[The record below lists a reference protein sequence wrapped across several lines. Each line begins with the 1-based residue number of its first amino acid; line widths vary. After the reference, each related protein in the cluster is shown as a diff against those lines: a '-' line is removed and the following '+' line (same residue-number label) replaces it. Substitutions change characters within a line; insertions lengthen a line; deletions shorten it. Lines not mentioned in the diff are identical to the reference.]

1 MRKTATKPRHLL
13 RRLFSDYV
21 ENPVKHRM
29 AKRARARSK
38 AEFICVTGSSAK
50 STTAILLAHILEAH
64 APTVSQVLANTLPAI
79 QRSLRRLPRE
89 TRYAVFETGIGKKG
103 DMGALSRLTRPTVGI
118 VTLVNREHYASF
130 RGREGVAE
138 EKGKLVEAILPGGF
152 AVLNADDDLVAAMAG
167 RTGERVVTLA
177 RRAHAD
183 YRVSA
188 RFPAGSSGL
197 SVELVGPRG
206 TLVMRTSFLA
216 DHFWLACAAAAVT
229 ALELGVPEA
238 TVVERVESFGGVHE
252 RFNLVETKAG
262 PRFVLDTAKAPWD
275 SLFLSFDA
283 FARLEGGFKRIVL
296 GHISDYAGDPKPKY
310 RDAYKRAAECADQ
323 VIFVGENAHRSKA
336 SAEEIASE
344 KFREFS
350 TVEEAVAYLRAKA
363 TADDLIL
370 LKGSRNLHLDRI
382 ALAWD
387 HDVKCWNDHCGMT
400 GSCKGCGLFEH
411 PFLDHARIRKQQRR
425 RLGFGRGSKA

>member
-1 MRKTATKPRHLL
+1 MTEPATKPRHPL

-21 ENPVKHRM
+21 EKPIKHRL
-29 AKRARARSK
+29 AIRARTRSK
-38 AEFICVTGSSAK
+38 AEFICVTGSSGK

-64 APTVSQVLANTLPAI
+64 APTVSQVLSNTLPAI
-79 QRSLRRLPRE
+79 QRSLRRLPSG

-103 DMGALSRLTRPTVGI
+103 DMDDLSRLARPTVGI
-118 VTLVNREHYASF
+118 VTLVNREHYTSF
-130 RGREGVAE
+130 RGRAGVAE
-138 EKGKLVEAILPGGF
+138 EKGKLVESILPGGF
-152 AVLNADDDLVAAMAG
+152 AVLNADDDLVAAMAT
-167 RTGERVVTLA
+167 RTSERVVTLGRHA
-177 RRAHAD
+177 QAD

-197 SVELVGPRG
+197 LVEVSGPRG
-206 TLVMRTSFLA
+206 TLVMRTGFLA
-216 DHFWLACAAAAVT
+216 EHFWLACAAAAVT

-238 TVVERVESFGGVHE
+238 TVMRRVESFGGVHE

-296 GHISDYAGDPKPKY
+296 GQISDYSGNPKPKY
-310 RDAYKRAAECADQ
+310 RDAYRRAAECADQ
-323 VIFVGENAHRSKA
+323 VIFVGDNAHRSQA
-336 SAEEIASE
+336 TAEEIASE
-344 KFREFS
+344 RFQMFS

-387 HDVKCWNDHCGMT
+387 HDVKCWNDHCGYT
-400 GSCKGCGLFEH
+400 GSCKECGLFEH
-411 PFLDHARIRKQQRR
+411 PFADHARIRKQQRR
-425 RLGFGRGSKA
+425 RSWFRRGSNA